1 MRQEIKLHI
10 GRSEH
15 YIQVAE
21 DLAKL
26 SYWDDVISRAY
37 YAMFHTA
44 TAVLLSRD
52 ISRSSHHALNSAF
65 GEYIAKPGLMNPKFH
80 RYLLDGFSAR
90 SDSDNEPVTETS
102 EKSALQMIEQA
113 SEFLQAEKEY
123 FKTNRTEK

>member
-1 MRQEIKLHI
+1 MREEIIQHI
-10 GRSEH
+10 NRGKH

-21 DLAKL
+21 YLAEL

-44 TAVLLSRD
+44 TAVLLSVE

-65 GEYIAKPGLMNPKFH
+65 GEYVAKPGLMNTKFH

-90 SDSDNEPVTETS
+90 SESDYEPVTE
-102 EKSALQMIEQA
+102 A
-113 SEFLQAEKEY
+113 SEENALIITDQAKEFLEAAKD
-123 FKTNRTEK
+123 FLKIK